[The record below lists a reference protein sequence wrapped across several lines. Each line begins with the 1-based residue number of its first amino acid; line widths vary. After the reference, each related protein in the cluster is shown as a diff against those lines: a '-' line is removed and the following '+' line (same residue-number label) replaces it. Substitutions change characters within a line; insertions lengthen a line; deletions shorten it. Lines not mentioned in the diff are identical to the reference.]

1 MNQGEA
7 GECRDSPILPPPPSA
22 LVGKRLSLTDL
33 FCQERF
39 ALPTPESS
47 TAGPSQPFLRR
58 AVAAH
63 PQQRTPHGFLISST
77 NPFLTDLLVEEELQ
91 QPYLYDQF
99 IWKHGLQ
106 PKYQVVNYLSYH
118 PVVSGYKF
126 GYQKS
131 FQTLIATLNFL
142 LNF

>member
-7 GECRDSPILPPPPSA
+7 GECRDQPILPPPPSA
-22 LVGKRLSLTDL
+22 LLGKRLSLTDL

-39 ALPTPESS
+39 ALPTPEAS
-47 TAGPSQPFLRR
+47 TAEPSHLRR

-63 PQQRTPHGFLISST
+63 PQQQRRTPHGFLISST

-106 PKYQVVNYLSYH
+106 PKYRVVDYLSYH

-126 GYQKS
+126 GCQKV
-131 FQTLIATLNFL
+131 I
-142 LNF
+142 